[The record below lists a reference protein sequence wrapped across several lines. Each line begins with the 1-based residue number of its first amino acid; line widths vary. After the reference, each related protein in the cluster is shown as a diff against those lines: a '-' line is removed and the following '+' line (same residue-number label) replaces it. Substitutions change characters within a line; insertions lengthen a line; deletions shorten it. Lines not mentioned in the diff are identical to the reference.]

1 MNIQTHR
8 ARALRRNMT
17 EPERR
22 LWRKLRSRQ
31 WFGLK
36 FKRQIP
42 IGPYIVDFLCEECG
56 VVVEVDGD
64 THASQVSYDL
74 CRDDYLNRV
83 GFYVLRVGNRDVMDN
98 LEGVLVRITLAC
110 GLRA

>member
-1 MNIQTHR
+1 MNIRTER

-31 WFGLK
+31 LFGLK

-56 VVVEVDGD
+56 IVVEVDGE
-64 THASQVSYDL
+64 THASQVSYDR
-74 CRDDYLNRV
+74 CRDRYLNRA
-83 GFYVLRVGNRDVMDN
+83 GFYVLRVGNADVMEN
-98 LEGVLVRITLAC
+98 WEGVLLRIAQVC
-110 GLRA
+110 GR